1 MIYRFEDCELDT
13 VQFELRRGGVAVE
26 TQPQVFEL
34 LRYLIERRERMVS
47 KDELFSEIWSGRIV
61 SDAALSS
68 RIKAARHAIGDDGT
82 AQRLIRTVHGRGF
95 RFVGEVEGDADAPG
109 PATPAAE
116 AKFADGSPALREPS
130 VAVLPFTNLSGDP
143 SQEYFSDGITEDII
157 TELSKYRSFLVVA
170 RNSSFSFKGRD
181 VTPRQI
187 AAELGVRYILQGSIR
202 RSADRIRITCQL
214 TDAQQG
220 TQIWGSRFEGEL
232 SDIFDLQD
240 EISSSIAGAVEPEIA
255 VAEVDRVRRAVPENM
270 VAWDYL
276 QRGKWHLWHYTP
288 EDGLKAQGFF
298 ERAIAIEPDLSAA
311 HSGLSLTLCHQAL
324 FAWEEDQAAILSRAK
339 QAANNAM
346 TLDPRDAF
354 GFYCMGRACTLTGE
368 HDAALTA
375 LERALEL
382 NPNFALTYFGLA
394 FTLVWFGRA
403 EEALP
408 HLEKVIR
415 LSPNDPIKW
424 SFEMIKGA
432 ALWWLGQFGEA
443 VSVLGRARR
452 HPNADFWP
460 FAAAAVAYIDMGNQ
474 TAAKE
479 AIEELKTKR
488 PDVTLKVIDR
498 AFANAASDLRIRF
511 LENLKSAGMPST

>member
-1 MIYRFEDCELDT
+1 MIYQFEDCELDT
-13 VQFELRRGGVAVE
+13 VQFELRRGGAVVE

-116 AKFADGSPALREPS
+116 AKFADGSLALREPS

-143 SQEYFSDGITEDII
+143 SQEYFSDGITK
-157 TELSKYRSFLVVA
+157 TSSPSFQSIDH
-170 RNSSFSFKGRD
+170 SSSWREIPLQLQR
-181 VTPRQI
+181 PRCDAQ
-187 AAELGVRYILQGSIR
+187 ANRGGTR
-202 RSADRIRITCQL
+202 RALHPSGEHPPIGDRIRITCQL

-255 VAEVDRVRRAVPENM
+255 VAEVDRARRAVPENM

-288 EDGLKAQGFF
+288 EDGLKAQVF
-298 ERAIAIEPDLSAA
+298 
-311 HSGLSLTLCHQAL
+311 
-324 FAWEEDQAAILSRAK
+324 
-339 QAANNAM
+339 
-346 TLDPRDAF
+346 
-354 GFYCMGRACTLTGE
+354 
-368 HDAALTA
+368 
-375 LERALEL
+375 
-382 NPNFALTYFGLA
+382 
-394 FTLVWFGRA
+394 
-403 EEALP
+403 
-408 HLEKVIR
+408 
-415 LSPNDPIKW
+415 
-424 SFEMIKGA
+424 
-432 ALWWLGQFGEA
+432 
-443 VSVLGRARR
+443 
-452 HPNADFWP
+452 
-460 FAAAAVAYIDMGNQ
+460 
-474 TAAKE
+474 
-479 AIEELKTKR
+479 
-488 PDVTLKVIDR
+488 
-498 AFANAASDLRIRF
+498 
-511 LENLKSAGMPST
+511 